1 MPYITQE
8 VEVWVDLD
16 EFDTDDLIEELESR
30 DTRAV
35 GDSKLLIQK
44 MYEHQQ
50 MGKDIQLLLNQ
61 LYDTVLKRIM

>member
-16 EFDTDDLIEELESR
+16 EFDTDDLIEELENR

-44 MYEHQQ
+44 MYDYQQ
-50 MGKDIQLLLNQ
+50 MGKDIQPLLNQ
-61 LYDTVLKRIM
+61 LYDSVINRIM